1 MPSRI
6 YAFIAITL
14 ASALFT
20 FTVTQRYYAEKIE
33 RIYAESEAKAKA
45 DDLQNLQKQRATE
58 QLQLNVLNSIESEAL
73 TEHEEINSKF
83 STFTFSA
90 DPYSLQHS
98 NRNGDSAPALPDTT
112 TASSKIS
119 ESCDCGRLRQT
130 YNNLK
135 QQCGLIAK
143 ERDEIAVDRNEL
155 IRLYNQVRATYG
167 NETENRVQEGERAAA
182 IRQERQNP

>member
-6 YAFIAITL
+6 YAFIVLAV

-20 FTVTQRYYAEKIE
+20 FTVTQRYYVEKIE
-33 RIYAESEAKAKA
+33 RIYAEAEAQAKA

-58 QLQLNVLNSIESEAL
+58 QQQLNVLNSIESEAL

-83 STFTFSA
+83 SAFTFGA
-90 DPYSLQHS
+90 DSYSLQHS
-98 NRNGDSAPALPDTT
+98 NRNSDSAPTL
-112 TASSKIS
+112 SSTSAAPIKTS

-135 QQCGLIAK
+135 RTCGILAK

-155 IRLYNQVRATYG
+155 VRLYNQVRATYG
-167 NETENRVQEGERAAA
+167 NETEDRVQEGK
-182 IRQERQNP
+182 

>member
-6 YAFIAITL
+6 YAFVAITL
-14 ASALFT
+14 ASALFI
-20 FTVTQRYYAEKIE
+20 FTVTQRYYVEKIE
-33 RIYAESEAKAKA
+33 RIYAESEAQAKA

-73 TEHEEINSKF
+73 TEHDKITFKF
-83 STFTFSA
+83 NAFASNA
-90 DPYSLQHS
+90 DTYSLQHS
-98 NRNGDSAPALPDTT
+98 NRNSDGAPALSNTS
-112 TASSKIS
+112 TAPGKTS

-135 QQCGLIAK
+135 RNCGILAK
-143 ERDEIAVDRNEL
+143 ERDEIAVDLNEL
-155 IRLYNQVRATYG
+155 VRLYNQVRATYG

-182 IRQERQNP
+182 LRSKR

>member
-6 YAFIAITL
+6 YAFIAL
-14 ASALFT
+14 AVASALFT
-20 FTVTQRYYAEKIE
+20 FTVTQRYYVEKIE
-33 RIYAESEAKAKA
+33 RIYAEAEAKAKS

-58 QLQLNVLNSIESEAL
+58 QLQLNVLNSIEGEAL

-98 NRNGDSAPALPDTT
+98 NRNSDSAPALPDTS
-112 TASSKIS
+112 TASGKTSK
-119 ESCDCGRLRQT
+119 SCDCGRLRQT

-135 QQCGLIAK
+135 RTCGVLAK
-143 ERDEIAVDRNEL
+143 ERDEIAVDLNEL

-182 IRQERQNP
+182 LRSKR

>member
-1 MPSRI
+1 MLSRI
-6 YAFIAITL
+6 YAVIAITV

-20 FTVTQRYYAEKIE
+20 FTVTQRYYVEKIE
-33 RIYAESEAKAKA
+33 RIYAETESKAKA
-45 DDLQNLQKQRATE
+45 DDIQNLQKQRATE
-58 QLQLNVLNSIESEAL
+58 QLQLNVLNSIEGEAL

-83 STFTFSA
+83 SAFTFGA
-90 DPYSLQHS
+90 EPYSLQHS
-98 NRNGDSAPALPDTT
+98 NHNSDSAPALSDTP

-119 ESCDCGRLRQT
+119 ERCDCGRLRQT

-135 QQCGLIAK
+135 RTCGILAK

-182 IRQERQNP
+182 LRSKR

>member
-6 YAFIAITL
+6 YAFIAL
-14 ASALFT
+14 AVASALFT

-33 RIYAESEAKAKA
+33 RIYAEADAKAKA

-90 DPYSLQHS
+90 DPYSLQQQTNTS
-98 NRNGDSAPALPDTT
+98 DSAPTLSSTSSA
-112 TASSKIS
+112 ASQTS

-130 YNNLK
+130 YSRLK
-135 QQCGLIAK
+135 RNCGIIAK

-182 IRQERQNP
+182 LRSKR

>member
-6 YAFIAITL
+6 YALIAL
-14 ASALFT
+14 AVASALFT
-20 FTVTQRYYAEKIE
+20 FTVTQRYYVEKIE

-58 QLQLNVLNSIESEAL
+58 QLQLNVLNSIEGEAL
-73 TEHEEINSKF
+73 TEHEKINSKF
-83 STFTFSA
+83 SAFTFGA
-90 DPYSLQHS
+90 DSYSLQHS
-98 NRNGDSAPALPDTT
+98 NRNSDGAPALSDTT

-135 QQCGLIAK
+135 RNCGIIAK

-167 NETENRVQEGERAAA
+167 NETEDRVQEGERAAA
-182 IRQERQNP
+182 LRSKR

>member
-6 YAFIAITL
+6 YAFVAITL

-20 FTVTQRYYAEKIE
+20 FTATQRYYVEKIE
-33 RIYAESEAKAKA
+33 RIYAEAEAKAKA

-58 QLQLNVLNSIESEAL
+58 QLQLNVLNSIEGEAL
-73 TEHEEINSKF
+73 TEHEKINSKF
-83 STFTFSA
+83 STFTFGA
-90 DPYSLQHS
+90 DTYSLQHQ
-98 NRNGDSAPALPDTT
+98 NRNGDGASTLSGTS
-112 TASSKIS
+112 TASIKTS

-135 QQCGLIAK
+135 RTCGVIAK

-167 NETENRVQEGERAAA
+167 NETEDRVQEGERAAA
-182 IRQERQNP
+182 LRSKR

>member
-1 MPSRI
+1 MLSRI
-6 YAFIAITL
+6 YAVIAIVV

-20 FTVTQRYYAEKIE
+20 FTVTQRYYVEKIE
-33 RIYAESEAKAKA
+33 RIYAETESKAKA

-58 QLQLNVLNSIESEAL
+58 QLQLNVLNSIEDEAL

-90 DPYSLQHS
+90 DPYSLQHQ
-98 NRNGDSAPALPDTT
+98 NGNSDSATALSGTP
-112 TASSKIS
+112 TAPSKIS

-130 YNNLK
+130 YSRLK
-135 QQCGLIAK
+135 RNCGIIAK

-167 NETENRVQEGERAAA
+167 NGNETENRVQEGK
-182 IRQERQNP
+182 

>member
-6 YAFIAITL
+6 YAFIAVVL

-20 FTVTQRYYAEKIE
+20 FTATQRYYVEKIE
-33 RIYAESEAKAKA
+33 RIYAEAEAKAKA

-83 STFTFSA
+83 SAFTFGA

-98 NRNGDSAPALPDTT
+98 NRNSDSAPTLSSTSAAATK
-112 TASSKIS
+112 ASK
-119 ESCDCGRLRQT
+119 SCDCERLRQT

-135 QQCGLIAK
+135 RTCGVIAK

-167 NETENRVQEGERAAA
+167 NETEDRVQEGERAAA
-182 IRQERQNP
+182 LRSKR

>member
-20 FTVTQRYYAEKIE
+20 FTVTQRYYVEKIE
-33 RIYAESEAKAKA
+33 RIYAEAEAKSKA

-58 QLQLNVLNSIESEAL
+58 QLQLNVLNSIEGEAL

-90 DPYSLQHS
+90 DSYSLQHS
-98 NRNGDSAPALPDTT
+98 NRNSDSAPALSGTT
-112 TASSKIS
+112 SAAIQTAAA
-119 ESCDCGRLRQT
+119 CDCGRLRQT

-135 QQCGLIAK
+135 RTCGVLAK

-167 NETENRVQEGERAAA
+167 NETEDRVQEGERAAA
-182 IRQERQNP
+182 LRSKR

>member
-6 YAFIAITL
+6 YAFIAVTL

-20 FTVTQRYYAEKIE
+20 FTVTQRYYVEKIE
-33 RIYAESEAKAKA
+33 RIYAEAEAKAKT

-83 STFTFSA
+83 SAFTFSA
-90 DPYSLQHS
+90 DSYSLQHS
-98 NRNGDSAPALPDTT
+98 NHNSDGASALSDTS
-112 TASSKIS
+112 TASSKTS

-135 QQCGLIAK
+135 RTCGVLAK

-182 IRQERQNP
+182 LRSKR

>member
-1 MPSRI
+1 MLSRI
-6 YAFIAITL
+6 YVFIAIIV

-20 FTVTQRYYAEKIE
+20 FTATQRYYVEKIE
-33 RIYAESEAKAKA
+33 RIYAETESKAKA
-45 DDLQNLQKQRATE
+45 DDIQNLRKQRATE

-83 STFTFSA
+83 SAFTFGA
-90 DPYSLQHS
+90 DSYSLQHS
-98 NRNGDSAPALPDTT
+98 NRNSDSAPTLFSTSA
-112 TASSKIS
+112 ASGEASK
-119 ESCDCGRLRQT
+119 SCDCGRLRQT

-135 QQCGLIAK
+135 RTCGIIAK

-167 NETENRVQEGERAAA
+167 NETENRVQESK
-182 IRQERQNP
+182 

>member
-1 MPSRI
+1 MLSRI
-6 YAFIAITL
+6 YVFIAIIV

-20 FTVTQRYYAEKIE
+20 FTVTQRYYVEKIE
-33 RIYAESEAKAKA
+33 RIYAEAEAKTKA

-58 QLQLNVLNSIESEAL
+58 QLQLNVLNSIEGEAI
-73 TEHEEINSKF
+73 TEHEAINSKF
-83 STFTFSA
+83 SAFTFSA
-90 DPYSLQHS
+90 DSYSLQHS
-98 NRNGDSAPALPDTT
+98 NRNSDGAPALSDTS

-135 QQCGLIAK
+135 RTCGIIAK

-182 IRQERQNP
+182 LRPKR

>member
-6 YAFIAITL
+6 YVFVAVTL

-20 FTVTQRYYAEKIE
+20 FTVTQRYYVEKIE
-33 RIYAESEAKAKA
+33 RIYAEAEAKAKA

-73 TEHEEINSKF
+73 TEHDQITFKF
-83 STFTFSA
+83 NAFSSGT
-90 DPYSLQHS
+90 DSYGLQHS
-98 NRNGDSAPALPDTT
+98 NRNSDGATALSDTSA
-112 TASSKIS
+112 ASSKIS

-130 YNNLK
+130 YNRLK
-135 QQCGLIAK
+135 RNCGILAK
-143 ERDEIAVDRNEL
+143 ERDEIAVDLNEL

-167 NETENRVQEGERAAA
+167 NETEDRVQEGK
-182 IRQERQNP
+182 

>member
-20 FTVTQRYYAEKIE
+20 FTVTQRYYVEKIE
-33 RIYAESEAKAKA
+33 RIYAEAEAKAKA

-58 QLQLNVLNSIESEAL
+58 QLQLNVLNSIEDEAL
-73 TEHEEINSKF
+73 TEHAKINFRFNAFASGTD
-83 STFTFSA
+83 S
-90 DPYSLQHS
+90 YSLQHQNS
-98 NRNGDSAPALPDTT
+98 NSDCASALSDTS

-135 QQCGLIAK
+135 RTCGVLAK

-167 NETENRVQEGERAAA
+167 NETENRVQEGERAATL
-182 IRQERQNP
+182 RSKR

>member
-6 YAFIAITL
+6 YAFIAVTL

-20 FTVTQRYYAEKIE
+20 FTATQRYYVEKIE
-33 RIYAESEAKAKA
+33 RIYAETEAKAKA
-45 DDLQNLQKQRATE
+45 DDLQNLQRQRATE
-58 QLQLNVLNSIESEAL
+58 QLQLNVLNSIEDETL

-83 STFTFSA
+83 NAFTFGA
-90 DPYSLQHS
+90 DPYGLQHQNS
-98 NRNGDSAPALPDTT
+98 NSDSASALSDTS
-112 TASSKIS
+112 TASSKTS

-135 QQCGLIAK
+135 RTCGILTK

-155 IRLYNQVRATYG
+155 VRLYNQVRATYG
-167 NETENRVQEGERAAA
+167 NETENRVQEGERAATL
-182 IRQERQNP
+182 RSKR

>member
-1 MPSRI
+1 MLSRI
-6 YAFIAITL
+6 YAFIAITV

-20 FTVTQRYYAEKIE
+20 LTVTQRYYVEKIE
-33 RIYAESEAKAKA
+33 RIYAEAESKAKA
-45 DDLQNLQKQRATE
+45 DYLQNLQKQRATE
-58 QLQLNVLNSIESEAL
+58 QLQLNVLNSIEDEAL

-90 DPYSLQHS
+90 DPYSLQHQ
-98 NRNGDSAPALPDTT
+98 NGNSDSATALSGTP
-112 TASSKIS
+112 TAPGKTS

-130 YNNLK
+130 YSRLK
-135 QQCGLIAK
+135 RNCGIIAK

-155 IRLYNQVRATYG
+155 VRLYNQVRATYG

-182 IRQERQNP
+182 LRPKR

>member
-1 MPSRI
+1 MLSRI
-6 YAFIAITL
+6 YAVIAIAV

-20 FTVTQRYYAEKIE
+20 FTVTQRYYVEKIE
-33 RIYAESEAKAKA
+33 RIYAETESKAKA
-45 DDLQNLQKQRATE
+45 DDLQNLQRQRATE

-90 DPYSLQHS
+90 DSYSLQHQ
-98 NRNGDSAPALPDTT
+98 NRNSDSAPVLPNTS
-112 TASSKIS
+112 TASGKTS

-130 YNNLK
+130 YSRLK
-135 QQCGLIAK
+135 RNCGIIAK

-167 NETENRVQEGERAAA
+167 NETENRVQEGK
-182 IRQERQNP
+182 